1 MRRGRKLSDELVEK
15 RGSLGE
21 GEKKGV
27 GAREKRR
34 LNPRRQGGGVD
45 GGSQKVVSDEKL
57 SSAPRSCGE
66 VQSNICTDCA
76 LN

>member
-1 MRRGRKLSDELVEK
+1 LSDELVEK

-45 GGSQKVVSDEKL
+45 GGSQKVQAMDCVMAQKL
-57 SSAPRSCGE
+57 CSSKG
-66 VQSNICTDCA
+66 NGDGIW
-76 LN
+76 